1 MSPSQKEQSHSEKIV
16 CPICKKVV
24 HEIDLPNKEGVITDS
39 IYYESDILI
48 VDSDVTIHRK
58 FEHMHDEQK
67 NVLAEPHDIIAVCTT
82 HFDETGEC
90 SSFEIVELLDPEGGG

>member
-1 MSPSQKEQSHSEKIV
+1 MSSSQKDSHSEKIV

-24 HEIDLPNKEGVITDS
+24 HEIDLPNKEGVITDNL
-39 IYYESDILI
+39 YFESDILI
-48 VDSDVTIHRK
+48 VDSDVTIYRE

-67 NVLAEPHDIIAVCTT
+67 NVLDEPHDVMAVLKT

-90 SSFEIVELLDPEGGG
+90 ILFEIVELLDPEGGG